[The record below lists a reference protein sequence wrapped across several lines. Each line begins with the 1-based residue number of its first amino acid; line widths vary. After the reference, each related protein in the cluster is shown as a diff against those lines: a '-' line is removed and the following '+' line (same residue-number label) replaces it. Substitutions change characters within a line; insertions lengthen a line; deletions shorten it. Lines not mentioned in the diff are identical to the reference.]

1 MTTTRGR
8 WPALRTARVTAVA
21 ALSELMDVV
30 APQVCAHCG
39 CAAGP
44 LCPACSAAL
53 NRAQRQRYA
62 GVRPSPAPP
71 GWPEASAW
79 GRYTPPLST
88 LLHAYKDLDR
98 RDLGQVLSPLL
109 GEVLTDVLGGS
120 RWDAGVV
127 GTGGVGTR
135 GVGTRVVGTRVVE
148 AGVGDASVVEAGVG
162 DTGIV
167 ETDALG
173 GADRRSGGDPGVAPR
188 HLVVPIPSSRA
199 ARRARGDRPLEALV
213 EAALDTLPESVR
225 PRVVHAPRLLL
236 HTRRIADQAGLNQ
249 AERAANLAGAITVDP
264 RARGLLRGASCLL
277 VDDIV
282 TTGATA
288 MTAVKA
294 LLDGGAAQVHIV
306 AIAAVE
312 RTSVRGRDVRAG
324 SA

>member
-135 GVGTRVVGTRVVE
+135 VVGTRVVE
-148 AGVGDASVVEAGVG
+148 ADVGDASVVEAGVG